1 MPCIATCKGAILQGV
16 SLIAK
21 IDFKLWEK
29 MTDIILVYI
38 TTPNAEEAKKIASS
52 LVQEKLAA
60 CANIL
65 PQISSV
71 FYWDGALEQSNEALL
86 LLKTSQ
92 EKFAALQ
99 QRVKELHSYELPCIV
114 ALPLSAGL
122 PEYLNWIKQE
132 IDR

>member
-1 MPCIATCKGAILQGV
+1 MN
-16 SLIAK
+16 
-21 IDFKLWEK
+21 E
-29 MTDIILVYI
+29 IILVYI
-38 TTPNAEEAKKIASS
+38 TTPNVAEAKKIASA

-71 FYWDGALEQSNEALL
+71 FYWNGGLQETDESLL

-92 EKFAALQ
+92 NKFTALQ

-114 ALPLSAGL
+114 ALPITAGL
-122 PEYLNWIKQE
+122 PNFLAWVKQE
-132 IDR
+132 VS